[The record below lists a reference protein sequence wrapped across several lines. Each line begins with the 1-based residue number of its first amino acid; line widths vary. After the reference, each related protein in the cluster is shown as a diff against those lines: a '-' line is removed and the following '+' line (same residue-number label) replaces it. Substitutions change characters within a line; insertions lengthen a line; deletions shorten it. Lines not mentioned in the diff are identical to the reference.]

1 MARWA
6 EWIWIHV
13 MMIKFLFCFIN
24 WTWGWEWKVNWGWAA
39 LKIVRKN
46 SWGASMVPHCPLR
59 LVFPVQWPGLF
70 IPAKVI
76 INSMDMRL
84 SKLREM
90 VKDREFWHAA
100 VHGVTNIRTQLS
112 DWTTTRSWINQS
124 RVASDFSAH
133 FRRMIMYQK
142 KNTL

>member
-1 MARWA
+1 
-6 EWIWIHV
+6 
-13 MMIKFLFCFIN
+13 
-24 WTWGWEWKVNWGWAA
+24 
-39 LKIVRKN
+39 
-46 SWGASMVPHCPLR
+46 MVPHCPLR

-70 IPAKVI
+70 IPTKVI

-112 DWTTTRSWINQS
+112 D
-124 RVASDFSAH
+124 
-133 FRRMIMYQK
+133 
-142 KNTL
+142 